1 MLTSLVFVLHTEK
14 TVTIARNVGA
24 ASHAV
29 FLSLIAELAPEL
41 AERIHRPDQQ
51 RPFTCSSLVG
61 GRPRGAMQELA
72 PDQDLFLRYTGL
84 TEEVSAH
91 LQNLAAAPP
100 PKLQLLNAALN
111 VTAATLDPDVHPW
124 AGQATYEALA
134 ARRLRP
140 GNAPERHTTLRFVS
154 PTAFRSGGRVVPLPL
169 PDLVY
174 GSLVN
179 KWNAF
184 ANVAISEEVRR
195 YADECMGVSRYRLE
209 TRAIR
214 SRGGS
219 MQIGFTGRCRFT
231 AFNSDRYWLA
241 VVQLLTDYA
250 FYAGIGYQTTM
261 GMGQARRDASPPGS

>member
-1 MLTSLVFVLHTEK
+1 MLTSLVLMLRADE

-24 ASHAV
+24 AAHAV
-29 FLSLIAELAPEL
+29 LLGLIAESAPEL
-41 AERIHRPDQQ
+41 AERLHHSDQQ

-91 LQNLAAAPP
+91 LRILSAAPP
-100 PKLQLLNAALN
+100 SRLQLLNAALN
-111 VTAATLDPDVHPW
+111 ITAATLDPEVHPW
-124 AGQATYEALA
+124 AAQTTYEELA
-134 ARRLRP
+134 ARWLRP
-140 GNAPERHTTLRFVS
+140 GNAPERHTALRFVS

-261 GMGQARRDASPPGS
+261 GMGQARRDVSPTRS

>member
-1 MLTSLVFVLHTEK
+1 
-14 TVTIARNVGA
+14 
-24 ASHAV
+24 
-29 FLSLIAELAPEL
+29 
-41 AERIHRPDQQ
+41 
-51 RPFTCSSLVG
+51 
-61 GRPRGAMQELA
+61 MQELA

-84 TEEVSAH
+84 TEEVSAQ
-91 LQNLAAAPP
+91 LLNLAASPP
-100 PKLQLLNAALN
+100 AKLQLLNAALN
-111 VTAATLDPDVHPW
+111 VRAATLDPEAHPW
-124 AGQATYEALA
+124 AAQTTYEELA
-134 ARRLRP
+134 ARWLRP
-140 GNAPERHTTLRFVS
+140 RDAPERYATLRFVS
-154 PTAFRSGGRVVPLPL
+154 PTACRSGGRVVPLPL
-169 PDLVY
+169 PDLIY

-184 ANVAISEEVRR
+184 ANVALSEEVRR

-219 MQIGFTGRCRFT
+219 MQIGFTGRCRLT

-261 GMGQARRDASPPGS
+261 GMGQARRDTSPIRS